1 MKRKLKAIRSLRLAN
16 ILAQKG
22 CSILRTERCRDNPH
36 LSVFIFE
43 DTAKLQRI
51 LTEARS
57 K

>member
-1 MKRKLKAIRSLRLAN
+1 MKRKLKAIRSLRLVN

-22 CSILRTERCRDNPH
+22 CPILRTERCRDNPH

-43 DTAKLQRI
+43 DTDELQRV

>member
-22 CSILRTERCRDNPH
+22 CPILRAERCRDTPH

-43 DTAKLQRI
+43 DTADLQRV

-57 K
+57 Q